1 MVCYVFGVWIGGEGG
16 KGEHGKVDGVT
27 IHEHIHT
34 WVGAWHGVY
43 ETPVLSGYTCHHSYR
58 QPSPGG
64 VQPHGTHHPPLT
76 VVRQWNSVLY
86 VCVGEVAMRRDRL

>member
-34 WVGAWHGVY
+34 WVGA
-43 ETPVLSGYTCHHSYR
+43 
-58 QPSPGG
+58 
-64 VQPHGTHHPPLT
+64 
-76 VVRQWNSVLY
+76 
-86 VCVGEVAMRRDRL
+86 